1 MSIYVNQ
8 VTMVYMRKLI
18 DKIKVNREQKEKLLK
33 IVKAQKS
40 EQREVLRANIILLL
54 WEGNGE
60 NEVAEQLG
68 IDVKTVRKWRD
79 RFHAK
84 GIDGL
89 EDSPRSG
96 APTTFSTLQRC
107 EIIAIACDYP
117 SNYGYSTHNHWTGKI
132 LTEAVNTNI
141 AGLNISESSVRRTLE
156 MNDLKPHK
164 FRMWLHSKDTNFT
177 EKVNDIVDL
186 YVNTPE
192 DEVVICIDE
201 KTGMQ
206 ATERIAQTVLPKPG
220 IEGKYECEYIRHGTQ
235 SLIAAFDIKTGR
247 VIAQCGDKRTAEDL
261 LVLMKQVAQEYIDD
275 KKIHVIWD
283 NLNIHKDGASD
294 RWTEF
299 NKKHRGKFEFHF
311 TPKHASWVNQIEIFF
326 SILHRR
332 CLKLSSFK
340 SKDEL
345 REMVMKFIELWNDK
359 EGHAFNWTFK
369 GYPMQSVEKEIA

>member
-1 MSIYVNQ
+1 
-8 VTMVYMRKLI
+8 MVYMRKLI
-18 DKIKVNREQKEKLLK
+18 DKIRLNKEQREKLLK
-33 IVKAQKS
+33 TVRVQKS

-54 WEGNGE
+54 WEGNDE
-60 NEVAEQLG
+60 NEVAKQLG
-68 IDVKTVRKWRD
+68 INIKTVRKWRD

-84 GIDGL
+84 GIEGL
-89 EDSPRSG
+89 KDNPRSG
-96 APTTFSTLQRC
+96 APTTFTVLQRC

-117 SNYGYSTHNHWTGKI
+117 ANYGYDTHNHWTGKI
-132 LTEAVNTNI
+132 LTEAANKTI
-141 AGLNISESSVRRTLE
+141 EGLSISESSVRRTLQ

-164 FRMWLHSKDTNFT
+164 FRMWLHSKDPEFT

-186 YVNTPE
+186 YMNTPE
-192 DEVVICIDE
+192 DEVVICVDE

-206 ATERIAQTVLPKPG
+206 ATEKVTETVLPKPG
-220 IEGKYECEYIRHGTQ
+220 ILGKYECEYIRHGTQ
-235 SLIAAFDIKTGR
+235 SLIAAFDIKTGNI
-247 VIAQCGDKRTAEDL
+247 IAECGDTRTAEDL
-261 LVLMKQVAQEYIDD
+261 LVLMEKVAEVYTDD

-283 NLNIHKDGASD
+283 NLNTHKDGPTK
-294 RWTEF
+294 RWTLF
-299 NKKHRGKFEFHF
+299 NKEHKNKFEFHF

-340 SKDEL
+340 SKAGL
-345 REMVMKFIELWNDK
+345 KQMVMKFIRLWNDE